1 MRATLLGVGA
11 LAVVLAGCSGLS
23 VNSDWDPGVD
33 FSTYSTFAVLDEAPG
48 ESGQSSGL
56 DALTRNRVKNAIATT
71 LLGKGMRQVDN
82 PEEADAAVG
91 WQFSS
96 EQKSSYQTV
105 STGWGG
111 YGWGGY
117 GGYGGWYGRG
127 MGYGGGMS
135 TSTTYETRYDVGTLF
150 IALYDVERREM
161 IFVGQGSK
169 TLSDKQ
175 MSPEESQQRINE
187 AVDKILADFPPGG

>member
-1 MRATLLGVGA
+1 
-11 LAVVLAGCSGLS
+11 VLSGCSGGLS

-33 FSTYSTFAVLDEAPG
+33 FSTYSTFAVLDEP
-48 ESGQSSGL
+48 EENPGL
-56 DALTRNRVKNAIATT
+56 DALTRNRVKNSIATT

-96 EQKSSYQTV
+96 EQKTSYQTV

-111 YGWGGY
+111 YGYGGY

-127 MGYGGGMS
+127 MGYGGYGMS
-135 TSTTYETRYDVGTLF
+135 TSQTYETRYDVGTLF
-150 IALYDVERREM
+150 VAVYDVERREM

-175 MSPEESQQRINE
+175 MSPEESQQRIDD
-187 AVDKILADFPPGG
+187 AVAKILADFPPGG